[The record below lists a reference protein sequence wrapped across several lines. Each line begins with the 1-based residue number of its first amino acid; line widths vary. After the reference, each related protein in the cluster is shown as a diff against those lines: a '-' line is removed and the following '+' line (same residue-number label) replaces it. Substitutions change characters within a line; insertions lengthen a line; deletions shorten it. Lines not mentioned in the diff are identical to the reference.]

1 MTANL
6 LAHSDL
12 FRTGVARSGAF
23 NRSLTPFGFQNES
36 RTFWQ
41 ARDTYMAMSPFVWAD
56 KLNEPILIIHG
67 TMDSNPGTF
76 PVQSERMYAA
86 IKGNGGRARYVQLPF
101 EDHGYRARE
110 SVGHVLYETVRW
122 LDLHV
127 KKPAP
132 RTDAQR

>member
-1 MTANL
+1 
-6 LAHSDL
+6 
-12 FRTGVARSGAF
+12 
-23 NRSLTPFGFQNES
+23 
-36 RTFWQ
+36 
-41 ARDTYMAMSPFVWAD
+41 MSPFAWAD

-67 TMDSNPGTF
+67 QMDSNPGTF

-86 IKGNGGRARYVQLPF
+86 IKGNGGRARYVRLPY

-110 SVGHVLYETVRW
+110 SVGHVLWETIRW

-127 KKPAP
+127 KKAPA